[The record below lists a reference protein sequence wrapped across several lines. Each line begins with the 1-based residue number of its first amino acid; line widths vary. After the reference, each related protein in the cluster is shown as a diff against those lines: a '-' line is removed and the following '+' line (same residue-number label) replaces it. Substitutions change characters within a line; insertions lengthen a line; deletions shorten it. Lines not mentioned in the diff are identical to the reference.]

1 MGLECP
7 RSRWA
12 EEMTESQET
21 EAKISN
27 AGTADSDRTSSLR
40 ETFIRGNPAKTV
52 IKLVIASIFVGGI
65 LAVLN
70 VSPIEF
76 WNGIFSAVKGVISR
90 IGDTAGEVVVNLATY
105 LVLGAAI
112 VVPIWIV
119 MRLLDNRRR

>member
-1 MGLECP
+1 MNE
-7 RSRWA
+7 SEQVETKIANA
-12 EEMTESQET
+12 E
-21 EAKISN
+21 A
-27 AGTADSDRTSSLR
+27 AGDRKPAALSER
-40 ETFIRGNPAKTV
+40 FVGGNPAKTA

-70 VSPIEF
+70 VSPIDF

-119 MRLLDNRRR
+119 MRLLDNPAR